1 LALLYSVF
9 TNLGPS
15 TERSVALTWQFRVAY
30 YVNQHNVSIKNILLL
45 AVEITAHLVCVVR
58 RQN

>member
-1 LALLYSVF
+1 LHGTGCVVHD
-9 TNLGPS
+9 LGPS

-30 YVNQHNVSIKNILLL
+30 YVNQHNVSIQNILLL
-45 AVEITAHLVCVVR
+45 AVELTAHLVCVVR